1 MENESEIR
9 KTLKWQILQR
19 GYRLAMAAIIA
30 RLITISL
37 MIGCITTA
45 VIYFS
50 KPWLLLCL
58 SLPALMTP
66 SAKTLAH
73 DIGIDDDD

>member
-1 MENESEIR
+1 
-9 KTLKWQILQR
+9 
-19 GYRLAMAAIIA
+19 MAQIIA

-50 KPWLLLCL
+50 NPWLLLWL
-58 SLPALMTP
+58 WLPALMTP
-66 SAKTLAH
+66 SSKTLAH
-73 DIGIDDDD
+73 DIGNDDDE

>member
-50 KPWLLLCL
+50 NPWLLLWL
-58 SLPALMTP
+58 WLPALMTP
-66 SAKTLAH
+66 SAKTLTH
-73 DIGIDDDD
+73 DIGNDDDD